1 MRLGNAKKTVIVIDD
16 DKSIL
21 RTLTR
26 VLQKGGYEIDSAG
39 TGKEAIEKL
48 SGQSYD
54 VALIDIKLPDMDGTD
69 LLVMMQ
75 ENLSNAVKILI
86 TGLSLVD
93 SGAEIIEKGADAC
106 LLKPVK
112 PEDLLSMIEEKLKG
126 KKSRKNL
133 SSAD

>member
-1 MRLGNAKKTVIVIDD
+1 LGNAKKTVIVIDD

>member
-1 MRLGNAKKTVIVIDD
+1 MGNAKKTVIVIDD

>member
-1 MRLGNAKKTVIVIDD
+1 VRLGNAKKTVIVIDD

-48 SGQSYD
+48 SGQSYN

>member
-1 MRLGNAKKTVIVIDD
+1 
-16 DKSIL
+16 
-21 RTLTR
+21 
-26 VLQKGGYEIDSAG
+26 
-39 TGKEAIEKL
+39 
-48 SGQSYD
+48 

>member
-1 MRLGNAKKTVIVIDD
+1 LGNAKKTVIVIDD

-75 ENLSNAVKILI
+75 VFL
-86 TGLSLVD
+86 
-93 SGAEIIEKGADAC
+93 
-106 LLKPVK
+106 
-112 PEDLLSMIEEKLKG
+112 
-126 KKSRKNL
+126 
-133 SSAD
+133 

>member
-1 MRLGNAKKTVIVIDD
+1 VRLGNAKKTVIVIDD